1 MCKEIMSYDD
11 IRPYQDHEVN
21 HYLHVLL
28 NDEIF
33 TQVLAFIFREENKIA
48 EVRKMLSE
56 IRSINELQMKFMY
69 PLIKEWIIE
78 KTTSGVTYSGLENL
92 DHSQSYLFISNHR
105 DIILDSAIL
114 NFIIAKAGMNTTE
127 VAVGNNL
134 LIFDWIEHA
143 LKLNRCFIVKR
154 NLPARELLM
163 ASKQLS
169 QYIRGSISRNNDS
182 VWIAQKEGRTKDG
195 NDQTQQALLKML
207 NLSNESDLI
216 QGFRELKIV
225 PLSISYEREPCGIS
239 KVEEIYKR
247 EHESYIKKPEDDF
260 KSMAY
265 GLLKPKGRVHFA
277 FGMPIDE
284 QLNTL
289 VNPDNLSDTIQR
301 LAEHIDSCIYRN
313 YKLWPNNYLA
323 ADLLAGNDQHNEL
336 IDNSTRE
343 KFRELLD
350 DLVVTIGE
358 GDPDCQ
364 KRLFLQMYANPYL
377 NARRAGNT
385 AEKANK

>member
-1 MCKEIMSYDD
+1 MSYDD

-28 NDEIF
+28 NDEVF
-33 TQVLAFIFREENKIA
+33 KQVLFYIFQDENKIN
-48 EVRKMLSE
+48 EISKMLSE

-78 KTTSGVTYSGLENL
+78 KTTSGVTSSGFENL
-92 DHSQSYLFISNHR
+92 DKSQSYLFISNHR

-114 NFIIAKAGMNTTE
+114 NFIIANAGMNTTE

-154 NLPARELLM
+154 NLPARELLT

-169 QYIRGSISRNNDS
+169 QYIRESITMNNDS

-207 NLSNESDLI
+207 NLSNEKNLLD
-216 QGFRELKIV
+216 GFRELKIV

-247 EHESYIKKPEDDF
+247 EHECFVKRPEDDF

-277 FGMPIDE
+277 FGKPIDSLLDGLI
-284 QLNTL
+284 QS
-289 VNPDNLSDTIQR
+289 DNINEVLPRLS
-301 LAEHIDSCIYRN
+301 EHIDNCIYRN

-323 ADLLAGNDQHNEL
+323 ADLLAGTNKYVDLVDEA
-336 IDNSTRE
+336 TRN
-343 KFRELLD
+343 KFSELLD
-350 DLVVTIGE
+350 DLVKTIGG
-358 GDPDCQ
+358 GDPECQ
-364 KRLFLQMYANPYL
+364 RRLFLQMYANPLL
-377 NARRAGNT
+377 NAERT
-385 AEKANK
+385 EKLKLMS

>member
-1 MCKEIMSYDD
+1 MSYDD
-11 IRPYQDHEVN
+11 IRPYQDREVN

-28 NDEIF
+28 NDEVF
-33 TQVLAFIFREENKIA
+33 KQVLFYIFQDENKIN
-48 EVRKMLSE
+48 EVSKMLSE
-56 IRSINELQMKFMY
+56 IQSINELQMRFMY

-78 KTTSGVTYSGLENL
+78 KTTSGVTSSGLENL
-92 DHSQSYLFISNHR
+92 DKSQSYLFISNHR

-114 NFIIAKAGMNTTE
+114 NFIIANAGMNTTE

-154 NLPARELLM
+154 NLPARELLT

-169 QYIRGSISRNNDS
+169 QYIRESITRNNDS

-207 NLSNESDLI
+207 NLSNEKNLLD
-216 QGFRELKIV
+216 GFRELKIV

-247 EHESYIKKPEDDF
+247 EHECFVKRPEDDF

-277 FGMPIDE
+277 FGKPIDY
-284 QLNTL
+284 QLEEL
-289 VNPDNLSDTIQR
+289 IQSDNINEVLPRLS
-301 LAEHIDSCIYRN
+301 EHIDNCIYRN

-323 ADLLAGNDQHNEL
+323 ADLLAGTSKYVDLVDEA
-336 IDNSTRE
+336 TRN
-343 KFRELLD
+343 KFSELLD
-350 DLVVTIGE
+350 DLVKTIGGGNPE
-358 GDPDCQ
+358 CQ
-364 KRLFLQMYANPYL
+364 RRLFLQMYANPLL
-377 NARRAGNT
+377 NAQRT
-385 AEKANK
+385 EKSITL

>member
-1 MCKEIMSYDD
+1 MSYDD

-28 NDEIF
+28 KDEIF
-33 TQVLAFIFREENKIA
+33 MQVLSFIFKDEDKVNEA
-48 EVRKMLSE
+48 CEVLSG
-56 IRSINELQMKFMY
+56 IQSINELQMKFMY
-69 PLIKEWIIE
+69 PLIKEWIID
-78 KTTSGVTYSGLENL
+78 KTTSGVSYSGLENL
-92 DHSQSYLFISNHR
+92 DKSQSYLFFSNHR

-114 NFIIAKAGMNTTE
+114 NFIIANAGMNTTE

-154 NLPARELLM
+154 NLPARELLT

-169 QYIRGSISRNNDS
+169 QYIRESITKNNDS
-182 VWIAQKEGRTKDG
+182 VWIAQREGRTKDG

-207 NLSNESDLI
+207 NLSNEGSLI
-216 QGFRELKIV
+216 NGFRELKIV
-225 PLSISYEREPCGIS
+225 PLAISYEREPCGIS

-247 EHESYIKKPEDDF
+247 EHESYVKKPEDDF
-260 KSMAY
+260 KSMAF

-277 FGMPIDE
+277 FGEPLDA
-284 QLNTL
+284 QLDDIIRS
-289 VNPDNLSDTIQR
+289 DNANEAIQQ
-301 LAEHIDSCIYRN
+301 LAEYIDACIYRN

-323 ADLLAGNDQHNEL
+323 ADLLAGENRHGDRVDEA
-336 IDNSTRE
+336 TRN
-343 KFRELLD
+343 KFAELLE
-350 DLVVTIGE
+350 DLVKTIGS

-364 KRLFLQMYANPYL
+364 KRLFLQMYANPLL
-377 NARRAGNT
+377 NAER
-385 AEKANK
+385 AEKSKLFL